1 MDWLDRAIDSVPAH
15 EYNEMTLTMCAAIHQ
30 AHDAEVERAT
40 AELRGRLKGALIPA
54 EVFGPDDICPKCSG
68 WGFRAYPNTTTWH
81 GGIGGQV
88 ITNDVCDTCW
98 GTGQKHRIGANLKE
112 AYYEHKRLRAR
123 IERLEETK
131 NTAYAE
137 RQKMVQA
144 LTFIFPAH
152 MKRHPDSDSEWE
164 DDWRNIVCIH
174 GPAGQMTWHIHDS
187 EAHMFGHLNR
197 KPDPFADCEYDDH
210 TTPEKYD
217 RLLRSVLQRFCM
229 GAADAAEGED
239 DDTV

>member
-1 MDWLDRAIDSVPAH
+1 MDWLDKICEDGYASWSPTKAFVSHYLRDRIRAAH
-15 EYNEMTLTMCAAIHQ
+15 A
-30 AHDAEVERAT
+30 AEVERVT
-40 AELRGRLKGALIPA
+40 AELKQENEENFALITKQSNLLTATVNALRGDP
-54 EVFGPDDICPKCSG
+54 PDDVLWSHHDIPDL
-68 WGFRAYPNTTTWH
+68 A
-81 GGIGGQV
+81 
-88 ITNDVCDTCW
+88 
-98 GTGQKHRIGANLKE
+98 KE
-112 AYYEHKRLRAR
+112 LRER
-123 IERLEETK
+123 IERLEEAK

-137 RQKMVQA
+137 RQKMVQS

-187 EAHMFGHLNR
+187 EAGMFGHLNR
-197 KPDPFADCEYDDH
+197 KPDPFEGCEYDGH

-239 DDTV
+239 DE